1 MHKLSLISLVFF
13 VCQAPARSQ
22 TLEIQTKK
30 QTVLFLQRLQSKEGG
45 FLPAAPDLASKNAV
59 KPSLRATSSAVRALK
74 YFGGDLPDKA
84 ACVIFVANCFD
95 KASGGFAD
103 TPGGQPDVATT
114 AVGLMAVV
122 ELGMPPDPYYAAGF
136 KYLNDHVK
144 SYDDVRIA
152 AAALESIKRMPKGP
166 SEKWAEVATKLKL
179 PPMSDEPNG
188 RASLVATKA
197 VTLLRLGS
205 NPAATDEIVKELQK
219 AQRSNGGFGKDESL
233 RSDLETTYRVM
244 RALWMLKAQ
253 PRSVDDMHNF
263 LHKCRNEDGGY
274 GVAPGDPSSV
284 AGTYYAASIMRWLD
298 GKK

>member
-1 MHKLSLISLVFF
+1 MHKFCLISLSFI
-13 VCQAPARSQ
+13 VCLAPARAQ

-30 QTVLFLQRLQSKEGG
+30 QTVLYLQRLQTKEGG
-45 FLPAAPDLASKNAV
+45 FLPAAPDPASKTAV

-74 YFGGDLPDKA
+74 YFGGELPDKA
-84 ACVIFVANCFD
+84 ACVKFVASCFD

-103 TPGGQPDVATT
+103 TPGGQPDVVTT

-122 ELGMPPDPYYAAGF
+122 ELDLPPDPYHAAGF

-152 AAALESIKRMPKGP
+152 AAALESIKMMPKGP
-166 SEKWAEVATKLKL
+166 SKEWAQVALKL
-179 PPMSDEPNG
+179 ELPPKSDEPNG

-197 VTLLRLGS
+197 VTLLRLGAKV
-205 NPAATDEIVKELQK
+205 PALDIVKELQK
-219 AQRSNGGFGKDESL
+219 AQRSNGGYGKDESL
-233 RSDLETTYRVM
+233 QSDLETTYRVM
-244 RALWMLKAQ
+244 RALWMLKAP

-284 AGTYYAASIMRWLD
+284 AGTYYAASITGWLE